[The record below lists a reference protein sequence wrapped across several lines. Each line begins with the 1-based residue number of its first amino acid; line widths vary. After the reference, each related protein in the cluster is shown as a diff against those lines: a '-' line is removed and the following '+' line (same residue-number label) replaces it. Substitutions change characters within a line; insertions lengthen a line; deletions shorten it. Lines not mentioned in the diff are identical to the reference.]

1 MSKMA
6 ENKASVIPGAS
17 LDYTDTQKSSLSG
30 TIEAM
35 FIRFSSA
42 LKTAQ
47 IYSPNNLTFINQ
59 NNLVFSLIQNVLAS
73 EGEAQF
79 QYRENT
85 LFFNSARVKFDF
97 SSYHRFKYLAE
108 GFRKKNIETISFEP
122 GLTEDELI
130 QFVILFSS
138 SNGGEENPFEA
149 FQEQVRAQGINNV
162 NLEKIHPYEMSA
174 SSGSGEI
181 KQTACKVFF
190 KGITHLK
197 EVFEREDQKK
207 RVKIKTTR
215 RLMQSMITLV
225 GECESFMLGLTNL
238 KNYDEYTLNHSIN
251 VSILALCFGRRLGL
265 EKKELVDLGIGAFFH
280 DIGKLEVPAEVL
292 NKKGKLDENEW
303 KIMTQHPHHGAEKLA
318 SLKELSYLPVGALY
332 IALEHHNWAD
342 LSGYPRYWKKK
353 NVNFYSRI
361 VKICDVFDAITTKR
375 VYRENAMS
383 RHEALSIMLEKSG
396 TEFDA
401 VLLKVFA
408 NMIGV
413 YPIGSLVALDSGE
426 LGVVVETNP
435 EVAFMLRPKVKLITD
450 KEKNKIDGDIVDLTE
465 KSPETEKY
473 KRTVV
478 KILNPDDYDVNV
490 AEYFIAQ
497 ADNP

>member
-1 MSKMA
+1 MA
-6 ENKASVIPGAS
+6 EHKAGGVPKAA
-17 LDYTDTQKSSLSG
+17 LDYTDSEKASLSR
-30 TIEAM
+30 TIEDV
-35 FIRFSSA
+35 FVHFSSA

-47 IYSPNNLTFINQ
+47 IYAPNNLTFVNQ
-59 NNLVFSLIQNVLAS
+59 NNLLFGLIQNILTS
-73 EGEAQF
+73 EGEALFQF
-79 QYRENT
+79 RENT
-85 LFFNSARVKFDF
+85 LFFNSVRVKFDF

-108 GFRKKNIETISFEP
+108 GFRKKGIEKINFDP
-122 GLTEDELI
+122 GLTEDDLI
-130 QFVILFSS
+130 EFVILFGSTDEREESS
-138 SNGGEENPFEA
+138 FED
-149 FQEQVRAQGINNV
+149 FQEKMRARGISNI

-174 SSGSGEI
+174 RSGSGEI
-181 KQTACKVFF
+181 KQAACKVFF

-197 EVFEREDQKK
+197 EVFERQDQKK
-207 RVKIKTTR
+207 GININTTR
-215 RLMQSMITLV
+215 RLMQSMINLV
-225 GECESFMLGLTNL
+225 GECESFMLGLTNI

-280 DIGKLEVPAEVL
+280 DIGKLEVPEEVL

-303 KIMTQHPHHGAEKLA
+303 KIMTEHPHHGAERLA

-342 LSGYPRYWKKK
+342 LSGYPRYWKKD

-361 VKICDVFDAITTKR
+361 VKICDVFDAVTTKR
-375 VYRENAMS
+375 VYRESAMS
-383 RHEALSIMLEKSG
+383 RHKALSIMLEKSG
-396 TEFDA
+396 SEFDT

-413 YPIGSLVALDSGE
+413 YPIGTLVALDSDE

-450 KEKNKIDGDIVDLTE
+450 KEKNKIDGEIIDLTG
-465 KSPETEKY
+465 KDPETEKY
-473 KRTVV
+473 KRTVI
-478 KILNPDDYDVNV
+478 KILDPDEYDISI

-497 ADNP
+497 GQ

>member
-1 MSKMA
+1 
-6 ENKASVIPGAS
+6 V
-17 LDYTDTQKSSLSG
+17 
-30 TIEAM
+30 
-35 FIRFSSA
+35 
-42 LKTAQ
+42 
-47 IYSPNNLTFINQ
+47 NQ
-59 NNLVFSLIQNVLAS
+59 NNLLFSLIQNILTS
-73 EGEAQF
+73 EGEALFQF
-79 QYRENT
+79 RENT
-85 LFFNSARVKFDF
+85 LFFNSVRVKFDF
-97 SSYHRFKYLAE
+97 SSYQRFKFLAE
-108 GFRKKNIETISFEP
+108 GFRKKGIEKISFEH

-130 QFVILFSS
+130 EFVILFAHEYQREGSS
-138 SNGGEENPFEA
+138 FED
-149 FQEQVRAQGINNV
+149 FQEKMRAKGISNI

-174 SSGSGEI
+174 RSGSGEI
-181 KQTACKVFF
+181 KGAACKVFF

-207 RVKIKTTR
+207 RIKIKTTR
-215 RLMQSMITLV
+215 RLMQSMINLV

-280 DIGKLEVPAEVL
+280 DIGKLEVPEEVL

-303 KIMTQHPHHGAEKLA
+303 KIITQHPHHGAERLA

-342 LSGYPRYWKKK
+342 LSGYPKYWKKK

-361 VKICDVFDAITTKR
+361 VKICDVFDAVTTKR

-383 RHEALSIMLEKSG
+383 RHKALSIMLEKSG
-396 TEFDA
+396 AEFDT

-413 YPIGSLVALDSGE
+413 YPIGTLVAFDSDE

-450 KEKNKIDGDIVDLTE
+450 KEKNKIDGEIVDLTE
-465 KSPETEKY
+465 KGPKTEKY

-478 KILNPDDYDVNV
+478 KILDPDEYDVNI

-497 ADNP
+497 GQ

>member
-1 MSKMA
+1 MSKMVEHKA
-6 ENKASVIPGAS
+6 DGVPRATLDYIDSEKAS
-17 LDYTDTQKSSLSG
+17 LSK
-30 TIEAM
+30 TIEDV
-35 FIRFSSA
+35 FVRFSSA

-47 IYSPNNLTFINQ
+47 IYAPNNLTFVNQ
-59 NNLVFSLIQNVLAS
+59 NNLLFSLIQNILTS
-73 EGEAQF
+73 EGEALFQF
-79 QYRENT
+79 RENT
-85 LFFNSARVKFDF
+85 LFFNSVRVKFDF
-97 SSYHRFKYLAE
+97 SSYHRFKFLAE
-108 GFRKKNIETISFEP
+108 GFRKKGIEKICFES
-122 GLTEDELI
+122 GLTEDDLI
-130 QFVILFSS
+130 EFVILFGGA
-138 SNGGEENPFEA
+138 NGREGNSFEG
-149 FQEQVRAQGINNV
+149 FQEKMRAKGISNI

-174 SSGSGEI
+174 RSGSGEI

-197 EVFEREDQKK
+197 EVFERADQKK
-207 RVKIKTTR
+207 RIKIKTTR
-215 RLMQSMITLV
+215 RLMQSMINLV

-280 DIGKLEVPAEVL
+280 DIGKLEVPEEVL

-303 KIMTQHPHHGAEKLA
+303 KIITQHPHHGAEKLA

-342 LSGYPRYWKKK
+342 LSGYPKYWKKK

-361 VKICDVFDAITTKR
+361 VKICDVFDAVTTKR

-383 RHEALSIMLEKSG
+383 RHKALSIMLEKSG

-413 YPIGSLVALDSGE
+413 YPIGTLVALDSDE

-450 KEKNKIDGDIVDLTE
+450 KGKNKMDGEIIDLTE
-465 KSPETEKY
+465 KDTETEKY

-478 KILNPDDYDVNV
+478 KILDPDEYDVNI

-497 ADNP
+497 GQ